1 MKKAEIAEIFSCSV
15 STIKKWEPE
24 GFPSKGTLR
33 DMVIWVRVN
42 RPLTTDKTITEARRR
57 KLEAEA
63 RLKELDLMIR
73 EGQLL
78 PRQEIAAHNSAV
90 IQAAKQQFLL
100 LRRTLPPRLVGLE
113 ARQMAEVIK
122 KSIRRI
128 LETFYFGINKS
139 TKRR

>member
-33 DMVIWVRVN
+33 EMVTWVRVN
-42 RPLTTDKTITEARRR
+42 RPLATDKTITEARRR

-73 EGQLL
+73 EGELL
-78 PRQEIAAHNSAV
+78 PREEIAQHNAQI
-90 IQAAKQQFLL
+90 IQQTKQRFLL
-100 LRRTLPPRLVGLE
+100 LNRTLPPKL
-113 ARQMAEVIK
+113 ARVETRAQGDIIK
-122 KSIRRI
+122 KEVRQI
-128 LETFYFGINKS
+128 LENFYRGIRKGV
-139 TKRR
+139 RA